1 MKKGRKKGRKVGFNG
16 QYCTGCGSV
25 WEMAVGKETVGVV
38 TKHPDF
44 PSYGLEREQC
54 PSCKEPQRSFKE
66 LPGTLARERHK
77 KLLQRISTDNPK
89 LFKKNVGNGRT
100 K

>member
-1 MKKGRKKGRKVGFNG
+1 MKKKQTQSFKGK
-16 QYCTGCGSV
+16 YCTGCNTV
-25 WEMAVGKETVGVV
+25 WEVLTVSDVSGMEI
-38 TKHPDF
+38 KYPDF
-44 PSYGLEREQC
+44 PSFGLEREQC

-77 KLLQRISTDNPK
+77 KLLQRISTNNQK
-89 LFKKNVGNGRT
+89 LLKKNVGNGRT

>member
-1 MKKGRKKGRKVGFNG
+1 MKKKAHGFKGK
-16 QYCTGCGSV
+16 YCTRCNSV
-25 WEMAVGKETVGVV
+25 WEMPLAEQSRIEV
-38 TKHPDF
+38 KHPDF

-54 PSCKEPQRSFKE
+54 SSCKEPPRSFKE

-77 KLLQRISTDNPK
+77 KLLQRINTDNPK